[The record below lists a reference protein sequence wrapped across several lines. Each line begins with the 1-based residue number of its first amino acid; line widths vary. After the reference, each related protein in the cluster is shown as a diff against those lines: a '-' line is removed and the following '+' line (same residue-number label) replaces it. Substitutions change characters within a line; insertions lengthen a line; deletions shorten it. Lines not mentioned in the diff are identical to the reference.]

1 VWPDRDGP
9 SPHASDGASRFAR
22 AARLDLVEDA
32 EVLIDTER
40 LVGVWFW
47 LTYTNGTAVHVHL
60 QGPQRLSQMR
70 QRVVWVSGLPSVK
83 LAGRTLAGV
92 GRAPHSRPRP
102 RVAPGVAPVPKWGT

>member
-22 AARLDLVEDA
+22 LAIDRAGLH
-32 EVLIDTER
+32 VLG
-40 LVGVWFW
+40 VGADGRDPPV
-47 LTYTNGTAVHVHL
+47 GHVHL